1 MPKVKLTANRVC
13 HVPESPRRFI
23 SESAGHVVDVSNKEA
38 TNLIAA
44 GQAVLVEGETIEI
57 DDDEEGDLD
66 PDASDLVLLELDPA
80 VVAVLEA
87 ADETGNV
94 PAFGSLSE
102 LVIWVQTEGN
112 LLSNKKGIGK
122 ATETKVLDAID
133 AWVEAQTPTESDEP
147 GQTELVEGETI
158 EADDEDEPA
167 Q

>member
-38 TNLIAA
+38 TNMIEA
-44 GQAVLVEGETIEI
+44 GQAVLVEGETIEA
-57 DDDEEGDLD
+57 DGEVD
-66 PDASDLVLLELDPA
+66 PDPEASDLVLLELDPA
-80 VVAVLEA
+80 IVAVLEA
-87 ADETGNV
+87 ADETSDV

-112 LLSNKKGIGK
+112 LLSNKKGVGK

-147 GQTELVEGETI
+147 GQ
-158 EADDEDEPA
+158 DEDEPA
-167 Q
+167 E